1 MPTEEQ
7 RANLDKLATYLE
19 SLSDDYK
26 KFSMYSF
33 FCGPISES
41 EFDLETVAKR
51 IKNGANPCGTVA
63 CAIGHGPAAGISVN
77 DPEIHGWFSYA
88 KVRFGALN
96 HWVGSV
102 DENSE
107 GSRLWSWLFASEW
120 HTTDNTVKG
129 AAARIRWYL
138 QHGIPDNWEQ
148 QRLGNAPLCYR
159 PQVLSEDEQ
168 PDPSLPQFI
177 RLEKA
182 AGKTIQSVVVLHENT
197 SVLVFDDNTYSFFY
211 ACGMEAGCLVA
222 DRHPVSRDMQANS
235 AIAKAFGVDIA
246 RSMYEAAVT
255 AEIAAAS
262 SASFERLMKEF
273 EPDA

>member
-19 SLSDDYK
+19 SLPDDYK

-138 QHGIPDNWEQ
+138 QHGIPDNSDLAMHRFVTDPRYCRRTNSLIHHYPSSLGWRRLLARRSSQ
-148 QRLGNAPLCYR
+148 LWCCMKTHPYLFLTTTRTVSFTPVVWRPAAWLRIGIRCRVICRRTARLQKRSALILLAACTRRRLPQRL
-159 PQVLSEDEQ
+159 PQPVL
-168 PDPSLPQFI
+168 
-177 RLEKA
+177 
-182 AGKTIQSVVVLHENT
+182 
-197 SVLVFDDNTYSFFY
+197 
-211 ACGMEAGCLVA
+211 
-222 DRHPVSRDMQANS
+222 RHLS
-235 AIAKAFGVDIA
+235 G
-246 RSMYEAAVT
+246 
-255 AEIAAAS
+255 
-262 SASFERLMKEF
+262 
-273 EPDA
+273 